1 MKTIGHLINSEGP
14 LLSILQDDNETFYIK
29 IYSPSLNCHI
39 QALSNFKKIVGY
51 IESKLT
57 LSELIE
63 GSIECSIQT
72 RRESSLQE
80 FSMDEIKSSID
91 FINNYYNEISDSM
104 K

>member
-14 LLSILQDDNETFYIK
+14 LLSVLQDDNETFYVK
-29 IYSPSLNCHI
+29 IYSPLLNCHI
-39 QALSNFKKIVGY
+39 QALTNFKKIVGY

-57 LSELIE
+57 LNELIE
-63 GSIECSIQT
+63 DSTKCSIHT
-72 RRESSLQE
+72 RRESSLLE
-80 FSMDEIKSSID
+80 FSIDEIKSSID